1 MRFRTSVVDM
11 PDDRPDPLADLFT
24 LFATPLSGTVR
35 SIEQFR
41 KGVDEFLKGVE
52 NFNRTMENLNETTER
67 INSLVSEIEAPLRA
81 AIPQVTRTV
90 KTADEMMQVVS
101 GPAMAVAPGLN
112 RLAETLATPAF
123 AQLPAQ
129 IGAFSDVLGEV
140 SKRLGPLTQFAES
153 AGGLFGGLRIPG
165 SRPSAPAPPVATV
178 VLSDV
183 TAPSVEPAPP
193 AAPKQPVAK
202 KAPAKKKSAAKKAP
216 AKKKSAAKKAP
227 AKKKSA
233 AKKTP
238 AKRTSAAQKKAAA
251 KRAPVKKTSGGTSA
265 KDAGDD

>member
-1 MRFRTSVVDM
+1 M

-67 INSLVSEIEAPLRA
+67 INSLVADVEEPLRA

-90 KTADEMMQVVS
+90 KAADEMMQVVS

-129 IGAFSDVLGEV
+129 IGVFSDVLGEV
-140 SKRLGPLTQFAES
+140 SRRLGPLTQLAES
-153 AGGLFGGLRIPG
+153 AGGLFGGFRIPG
-165 SRPSAPAPPVATV
+165 SRPAAPAPAPPRPPRRPAV
-178 VLSDV
+178 SD
-183 TAPSVEPAPP
+183 PSTSRPP
-193 AAPKQPVAK
+193 PSSLPR
-202 KAPAKKKSAAKKAP
+202 S
-216 AKKKSAAKKAP
+216 
-227 AKKKSA
+227 
-233 AKKTP
+233 
-238 AKRTSAAQKKAAA
+238 
-251 KRAPVKKTSGGTSA
+251 
-265 KDAGDD
+265 